1 MVPFFFFLG
10 HPVLIEADLMTVES
24 MLLKSLIARITPNSK
39 RFHHSWIKKKTSFN
53 QLTFDVVITVDR
65 FMCRKQI
72 LLFDMFCAGKVKSYL
87 KNRKWDE
94 ANDLAKLRYEQ
105 ESHLHAAP
113 ALVQYYVTLLQNE
126 SPLKASEIKDELIA
140 KLTNVSTS
148 AKEVEKY
155 ANNLRNNDR
164 PYEALLFYQLAIH
177 YCGDE
182 RNISDIVNVQ
192 LRCCA
197 GTSVVVREA
206 IEKAELSKQVVI
218 RHVVPYMKQAKAGIA
233 RHLLANR
240 REVSHAL
247 ATCLHCIEQV
257 QKEVDDYAG
266 REASLKEAISLLRD
280 NFGRDV
286 QSKKIFG
293 TCLNNL
299 GHTYLLQHRF
309 NDAIRLFQEAITAK
323 QKAEDYDTPAEKRE
337 DVLLSQ
343 KGLKVARARDCV
355 IQ

>member
-1 MVPFFFFLG
+1 MK
-10 HPVLIEADLMTVES
+10 D
-24 MLLKSLIARITPNSK
+24 
-39 RFHHSWIKKKTSFN
+39 
-53 QLTFDVVITVDR
+53 
-65 FMCRKQI
+65 
-72 LLFDMFCAGKVKSYL
+72 
-87 KNRKWDE
+87 RKWDA

-113 ALVQYYVTLLQNE
+113 ALVQYYVALIQNE

-177 YCGDE
+177 YCADE

-192 LRCCA
+192 VRCCA

-233 RHLLANR
+233 RHLLKNR
-240 REVSHAL
+240 KQISHAL

-257 QKEVDDYAG
+257 QKEAADNAG
-266 REASLKEAISLLRD
+266 RESSLKEAISLLRD
-280 NFGRDV
+280 NHGRDV
-286 QSKKIFG
+286 EKKKLFG

-309 NDAIRLFQEAITAK
+309 NDAIRLFQEAIAAK
-323 QKAEDYDTPAEKRE
+323 QKAEDYDTLAEQQK
-337 DVLLSQ
+337 DVSLSQ
-343 KGLKVARARDCV
+343 NGLRVARARDCV